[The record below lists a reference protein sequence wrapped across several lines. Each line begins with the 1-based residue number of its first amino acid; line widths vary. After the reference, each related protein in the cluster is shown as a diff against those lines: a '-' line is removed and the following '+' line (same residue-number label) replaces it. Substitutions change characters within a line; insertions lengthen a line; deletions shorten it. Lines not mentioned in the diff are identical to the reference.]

1 MPWPSPRKFLR
12 KNWKGEE
19 VPKLH
24 PGLADKEYWDLRLK
38 LFELQQQGLFT
49 DSDAYEEIKRDLLE
63 DLHNYL
69 IIQVG
74 EQDPW
79 S

>member
-1 MPWPSPRKFLR
+1 MPS
-12 KNWKGEE
+12 
-19 VPKLH
+19 LH
-24 PGLADKEYWDLRLK
+24 PGLTDKEYWDLRLR
-38 LFELQQQGLFT
+38 LFELQRQT
-49 DSDAYEEIKRDLLE
+49 VDDAAYEEVKRDLLE

-69 IIQVG
+69 ITQEE

>member
-1 MPWPSPRKFLR
+1 MPSI
-12 KNWKGEE
+12 
-19 VPKLH
+19 H
-24 PGLADKEYWDLRLK
+24 PGLTDKEYWDLRLK
-38 LFELQQQGLFT
+38 LFEIQSFVG
-49 DSDAYEEIKRDLLE
+49 SDAAYQEIKRDLLE

-69 IIQVG
+69 ITEVE

>member
-1 MPWPSPRKFLR
+1 MPSM
-12 KNWKGEE
+12 
-19 VPKLH
+19 H
-24 PGLADKEYWDLRLK
+24 SGLTDKEYWDLRLK
-38 LFELQQQGLFT
+38 LFDLQSMAKIGA
-49 DSDAYEEIKRDLLE
+49 DAYEEVKRDLME

-69 IIQVG
+69 ITEVE

>member
-1 MPWPSPRKFLR
+1 MPS
-12 KNWKGEE
+12 
-19 VPKLH
+19 LH
-24 PGLADKEYWDLRLK
+24 PGLTDKEYWDLRLA
-38 LFELQQQGLFT
+38 LVELQRQT
-49 DSDAYEEIKRDLLE
+49 VDDAAYEEVKRDLLE

-69 IIQVG
+69 ITQEE

>member
-1 MPWPSPRKFLR
+1 MPSM
-12 KNWKGEE
+12 
-19 VPKLH
+19 H
-24 PGLADKEYWDLRLK
+24 PGLTDKEYWDLRLK
-38 LFELQQQGLFT
+38 LFELQRLVHNLPADLGL
-49 DSDAYEEIKRDLLE
+49 EEVKRDLLE

-69 IIQVG
+69 ITEVE

>member
-1 MPWPSPRKFLR
+1 MAS
-12 KNWKGEE
+12 
-19 VPKLH
+19 LH
-24 PGLADKEYWDLRLK
+24 PELTDKDYWDLRLR
-38 LFELQQQGLFT
+38 LFEIQQDLAT
-49 DSDAYEEIKRDLLE
+49 DLAAYEELKRDLVD

-69 IIQVG
+69 ITQAE

>member
-1 MPWPSPRKFLR
+1 MPSM
-12 KNWKGEE
+12 
-19 VPKLH
+19 H
-24 PGLADKEYWDLRLK
+24 PGLTDKEYWDLRLK
-38 LFELQQQGLFT
+38 LFDLQSIAGIE
-49 DSDAYEEIKRDLLE
+49 DAAYEEVKRDLME

-69 IIQVG
+69 VTEVE

>member
-1 MPWPSPRKFLR
+1 MP
-12 KNWKGEE
+12 N
-19 VPKLH
+19 LH
-24 PGLADKEYWDLRLK
+24 PGLADKEYWDLRFK
-38 LFELQQQGLFT
+38 LFELQQQT
-49 DSDAYEEIKRDLLE
+49 VKDDVVYEEIKRDLIE

-69 IIQVG
+69 IVQTE

>member
-1 MPWPSPRKFLR
+1 MPS
-12 KNWKGEE
+12 
-19 VPKLH
+19 LH
-24 PGLADKEYWDLRLK
+24 PGLTDKEYWDLRLK

-63 DLHNYL
+63 DLHSYL
-69 IIQVG
+69 ITQG
-74 EQDPW
+74 EEQDPW

>member
-1 MPWPSPRKFLR
+1 MP
-12 KNWKGEE
+12 N
-19 VPKLH
+19 LH
-24 PGLADKEYWDLRLK
+24 PGLTDKEYWDLRIK
-38 LFELQQQGLFT
+38 LFELQQHLLP
-49 DSDAYEEIKRDLLE
+49 DDAAYEEVKRDLLE

-69 IIQVG
+69 TTQAE

>member
-1 MPWPSPRKFLR
+1 MLSLR
-12 KNWKGEE
+12 
-19 VPKLH
+19 
-24 PGLADKEYWDLRLK
+24 PGLTDKEYWDLRLK
-38 LFELQQQGLFT
+38 LLELQRDMAPNLA
-49 DSDAYEEIKRDLLE
+49 AYAELRRDFLD

-69 IIQVG
+69 ILQVE